1 MARSQ
6 STIDRKN
13 YEEAKAHLL
22 GDIVPAE
29 APPSCCLVR
38 CFKCC
43 LFYSFCCCCCATSEK
58 QNTKANF
65 MRRFTKWASNK
76 KQNDD
81 LSVVKILMRLYAHQP
96 SAIESLETLARINPD
111 FQSPF
116 RNDLE
121 FYISQL
127 CVFLLRGDLG
137 YVEHDQL
144 LNLILVAS

>member
-1 MARSQ
+1 
-6 STIDRKN
+6 
-13 YEEAKAHLL
+13 
-22 GDIVPAE
+22 
-29 APPSCCLVR
+29 
-38 CFKCC
+38 
-43 LFYSFCCCCCATSEK
+43 
-58 QNTKANF
+58 